1 MDFFLP
7 IFENLIKKGS
17 LNRRCLHQRSWINPN
32 HTSIYE
38 NLDTFFG
45 CVDLRLD
52 KPEILSALVQT
63 QSTPSEHPQRGSFR
77 YIAQS
82 QKQGDLL
89 HDVIPSIWGRCI
101 LTSTRPA
108 PTDFWRCAAG
118 LSVSVAPSKRPM
130 KYSTNCACEWWSNFR
145 SKPCHS
151 GFCIKKNPLVTW
163 WFVLA
168 KDSKHSQF
176 CPRLGFKTMDAF
188 PFLCAVRA
196 EASANGDD
204 GGGLPCDVPTRMCLN
219 KLRDI
224 INATSNCN
232 PGCRML
238 MVQLKMRIWDIHGAN
253 QLGNW
258 PTSSNTFPMSKR
270 RWACNARFLSSSVWN
285 LEA

>member
-1 MDFFLP
+1 MDVFLP

-17 LNRRCLHQRSWINPN
+17 LNRRFLHQRSWINPN

-63 QSTPSEHPQRGSFR
+63 QSTPSEHPQRGLFH
-77 YIAQS
+77 YNTQS

-89 HDVIPSIWGRCI
+89 HHVIPSIWGRCI

-145 SKPCHS
+145 SEPCHS

-163 WFVLA
+163 WFVLFCVSNTSPA
-168 KDSKHSQF
+168 VWRKIPDIHSFVPALALRLWMPSHSSVQSVPRHRQMAMMVEV
-176 CPRLGFKTMDAF
+176 CPAMYQ
-188 PFLCAVRA
+188 
-196 EASANGDD
+196 
-204 GGGLPCDVPTRMCLN
+204 
-219 KLRDI
+219 
-224 INATSNCN
+224 
-232 PGCRML
+232 PGCVL
-238 MVQLKMRIWDIHGAN
+238 TN
-253 QLGNW
+253 
-258 PTSSNTFPMSKR
+258 
-270 RWACNARFLSSSVWN
+270 SVIS
-285 LEA
+285 